1 MDDEGTTRGIL
12 VVADIS
18 GYTDFVREH
27 ARSASHAR
35 QIVVRLLKAIIS
47 ASGPPLTVAELEGDA
62 VFFYA
67 VGEESEIP
75 ELARRVKEQ
84 LPRMFRAFA
93 SEMKVLT
100 SRPRCSC
107 HACSGIEDLRLK
119 QVVHTGEVAI
129 EKIDRFEK
137 LFGMDVIIVHRML
150 KNSVP
155 EREYLMM
162 SAPAFA
168 SFDGF
173 YGMEPEH
180 RVEDFD
186 GVGELDMMVYYPDQL
201 AAVQR
206 QLEREVGP
214 VPEPSFLRILRW
226 KLSVPFRTLFD
237 MLRRPKGSSEA

>member
-1 MDDEGTTRGIL
+1 MVDDGTTRGIL
-12 VVADIS
+12 VLADIS

-67 VGEESEIP
+67 VGEESQIP
-75 ELARRVKEQ
+75 GLAQRVKEQ

-93 SEMKVLT
+93 SEMKVL
-100 SRPRCSC
+100 SARPRCSC
-107 HACSGIEDLRLK
+107 AACSGVEDLRLK

-162 SAPAFA
+162 SAPAFD

-173 YGMEPEH
+173 YDMEPER
-180 RVEDFD
+180 RVEKLE
-186 GVGELDMMVYYPDQL
+186 GVGEFDMMVYYPDQL
-201 AAVQR
+201 AAVQKE
-206 QLEREVGP
+206 LAREVGP
-214 VPEPSFLRILRW
+214 IPEPSLLKILRW
-226 KLSVPFRTLFD
+226 KMGVPIRTLVD
-237 MLRRPKGSSEA
+237 LLTRRSGNSEA